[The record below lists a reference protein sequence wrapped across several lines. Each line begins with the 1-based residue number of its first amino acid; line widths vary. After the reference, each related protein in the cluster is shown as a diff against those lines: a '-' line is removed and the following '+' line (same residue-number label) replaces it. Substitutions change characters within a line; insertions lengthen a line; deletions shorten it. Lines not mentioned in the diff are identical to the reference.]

1 MMGNLCHAEDITVRY
16 SGMKAKV
23 QQQTK
28 DSVLVTVDGA
38 NVNIESLYKDHK
50 ITLLLTGQ
58 SDNGQLTLKTAG
70 KAKVKLDNL
79 TLTSQEGAPLCLKN
93 KKKVEVVA
101 VKGTKNTL
109 AITAC
114 NDTANNKA
122 ATIWAKDKLL
132 LSGKGTLHIVA
143 TGDGCRGIK
152 TKKDV
157 TIEELTLIVTTSGNN
172 LGEKPFGFGGGFPP
186 FGNDS
191 IKPGGFPKPDFG
203 GGFPPFG
210 NDSIKPGGFPGKHK
224 YVASTKGIAS
234 KGKITINSGNVTVRT
249 STPGAEGIEGK
260 KGIAFNGGRVDILS
274 PDDAINANATIE
286 FNGAEVIARS
296 TGNDAVD
303 ANPAGGFFPPF
314 GGNGDQAVEPV
325 IIITGGTVYAWSQV
339 GSPEE
344 GLDCDFAPLAIRGG
358 TVFSV
363 GGSIGDAP
371 SVPTNETAS

>member
-1 MMGNLCHAEDITVRY
+1 MKKFIFCLLPLMMGNLCHAEDITVRY

-109 AITAC
+109 VITAC

-132 LSGKGTLHIVA
+132 LSGKGTLI
-143 TGDGCRGIK
+143 DS
-152 TKKDV
+152 V
-157 TIEELTLIVTTSGNN
+157 TIPFSIRQSASIVS
-172 LGEKPFGFGGGFPP
+172 
-186 FGNDS
+186 
-191 IKPGGFPKPDFG
+191 
-203 GGFPPFG
+203 
-210 NDSIKPGGFPGKHK
+210 
-224 YVASTKGIAS
+224 
-234 KGKITINSGNVTVRT
+234 
-249 STPGAEGIEGK
+249 
-260 KGIAFNGGRVDILS
+260 
-274 PDDAINANATIE
+274 
-286 FNGAEVIARS
+286 
-296 TGNDAVD
+296 
-303 ANPAGGFFPPF
+303 NPRFK
-314 GGNGDQAVEPV
+314 
-325 IIITGGTVYAWSQV
+325 
-339 GSPEE
+339 
-344 GLDCDFAPLAIRGG
+344 
-358 TVFSV
+358 V
-363 GGSIGDAP
+363 GGSY
-371 SVPTNETAS
+371 SVRTKDYERAFTISQQFTTVR

>member
-109 AITAC
+109 VITAC

-132 LSGKGTLHIVA
+132 LSGKGTLI
-143 TGDGCRGIK
+143 DS
-152 TKKDV
+152 V
-157 TIEELTLIVTTSGNN
+157 TIPFSIRQSASIVS
-172 LGEKPFGFGGGFPP
+172 
-186 FGNDS
+186 
-191 IKPGGFPKPDFG
+191 
-203 GGFPPFG
+203 
-210 NDSIKPGGFPGKHK
+210 
-224 YVASTKGIAS
+224 
-234 KGKITINSGNVTVRT
+234 
-249 STPGAEGIEGK
+249 
-260 KGIAFNGGRVDILS
+260 
-274 PDDAINANATIE
+274 
-286 FNGAEVIARS
+286 
-296 TGNDAVD
+296 
-303 ANPAGGFFPPF
+303 NPRFK
-314 GGNGDQAVEPV
+314 
-325 IIITGGTVYAWSQV
+325 
-339 GSPEE
+339 
-344 GLDCDFAPLAIRGG
+344 
-358 TVFSV
+358 V
-363 GGSIGDAP
+363 GGSY
-371 SVPTNETAS
+371 SVRTKDYERAFTISQQFTTVR

>member
-28 DSVLVTVDGA
+28 GSVLVTVDGA

-132 LSGKGTLHIVA
+132 LSGKGTLHITV
-143 TGDGCRGIK
+143 G
-152 TKKDV
+152 
-157 TIEELTLIVTTSGNN
+157 
-172 LGEKPFGFGGGFPP
+172 LG
-186 FGNDS
+186 S
-191 IKPGGFPKPDFG
+191 L
-203 GGFPPFG
+203 
-210 NDSIKPGGFPGKHK
+210 
-224 YVASTKGIAS
+224 A
-234 KGKITINSGNVTVRT
+234 
-249 STPGAEGIEGK
+249 
-260 KGIAFNGGRVDILS
+260 L
-274 PDDAINANATIE
+274 
-286 FNGAEVIARS
+286 
-296 TGNDAVD
+296 
-303 ANPAGGFFPPF
+303 
-314 GGNGDQAVEPV
+314 EPLRKL
-325 IIITGGTVYAWSQV
+325 AW
-339 GSPEE
+339 
-344 GLDCDFAPLAIRGG
+344 
-358 TVFSV
+358 
-363 GGSIGDAP
+363 
-371 SVPTNETAS
+371 

>member
-1 MMGNLCHAEDITVRY
+1 MKKFIFCLLPLMMGNLCHAEDITVRY

-132 LSGKGTLHIVA
+132 LSGKGTLI
-143 TGDGCRGIK
+143 DS
-152 TKKDV
+152 V
-157 TIEELTLIVTTSGNN
+157 TIPFSIRQSASIVS
-172 LGEKPFGFGGGFPP
+172 
-186 FGNDS
+186 
-191 IKPGGFPKPDFG
+191 
-203 GGFPPFG
+203 
-210 NDSIKPGGFPGKHK
+210 
-224 YVASTKGIAS
+224 
-234 KGKITINSGNVTVRT
+234 
-249 STPGAEGIEGK
+249 
-260 KGIAFNGGRVDILS
+260 
-274 PDDAINANATIE
+274 
-286 FNGAEVIARS
+286 
-296 TGNDAVD
+296 
-303 ANPAGGFFPPF
+303 NPRFK
-314 GGNGDQAVEPV
+314 
-325 IIITGGTVYAWSQV
+325 
-339 GSPEE
+339 
-344 GLDCDFAPLAIRGG
+344 
-358 TVFSV
+358 V
-363 GGSIGDAP
+363 GGSY
-371 SVPTNETAS
+371 SVRTKDYERAFTISQQFTTVR